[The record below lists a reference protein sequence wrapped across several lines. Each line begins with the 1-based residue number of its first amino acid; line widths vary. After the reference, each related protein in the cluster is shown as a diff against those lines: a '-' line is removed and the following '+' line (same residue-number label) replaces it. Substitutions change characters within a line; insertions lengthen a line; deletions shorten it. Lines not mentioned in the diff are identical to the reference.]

1 MARATK
7 QYEIGGVMRCC
18 IATLGEADVQETV
31 GERVPCK
38 YCGDGF
44 EFDGEVWRKWWGETE
59 EYHIT
64 TGDNANDN
72 D

>member
-1 MARATK
+1 MKATK

-18 IATLGEADVQETV
+18 IATLEEADVQETK

-44 EFDGEVWRKWWGETE
+44 EFDGEVWRKRWGETQKMDRSAGE
-59 EYHIT
+59 
-64 TGDNANDN
+64 
-72 D
+72 